1 MAPNRRPARRLNWL
15 FALLALAGAGEA
27 IAEAKLA
34 ERFDAGSWMGS
45 AFVDGGTSRLSH
57 CTVHTQYEG
66 GQALVFVRSDEGFSM
81 AVADPAWKLPT
92 GSRPSVLVG
101 VDDRWSRQ
109 LTADVMGE
117 RVLRMDLGFDGKAVE
132 SFRQGETLMVAAEN
146 AAARLSLVGTSQAIL
161 DLERC
166 YLRHTRLAAARDA
179 GTVQP
184 ASLAPP
190 RTRAQDY
197 AWAVRARMTLS
208 DFTAL
213 LRAAARSDGESGV
226 PDGVLGFASYFFL
239 VPDRTLSLYWETNAR
254 QNDVDALLR
263 RQLESW
269 REQCDGPSEV
279 GESPTTPHAQGA
291 LRQGH
296 VVCQDSGGAGYATIA
311 VVQHDEVARILLTVA
326 GSDEREAADAL
337 TRRFAELLMEREA
350 RSGSF

>member
-1 MAPNRRPARRLNWL
+1 MSANRSPLRRLPW
-15 FALLALAGAGEA
+15 LLAFLALTGTGEA

-34 ERFDAGSWMGS
+34 ERFDAGTWMGS
-45 AFVDGGTSRLSH
+45 AFLDGGTSRLSH

-81 AVADPAWKLPT
+81 AVADPSWELPA

-132 SFRQGETLMVAAEN
+132 SFRQGETLMVAAEK
-146 AAARLSLVGTSQAIL
+146 AAARLSLAGTSQAIL

-166 YLRHTRLAAARDA
+166 YLRHTRLAVPNGA
-179 GTVQP
+179 GAVQP
-184 ASLAPP
+184 ASVKPP

-197 AWAVRARMTLS
+197 GWGLRARMTLAE
-208 DFTAL
+208 FRTL

-239 VPDRTLSLYWETNAR
+239 VPDRTLSLYWETDAR
-254 QNDVDALLR
+254 QHDVDALLR

-269 REQCDGPSEV
+269 RAQCDGPSEV
-279 GESPTTPHAQGA
+279 GELPATPHARGA
-291 LRQGH
+291 LRTGH

-311 VVQHDEVARILLTVA
+311 VVQHDQVARMLLTVA
-326 GSDEREAADAL
+326 GDEERETADTL

>member
-1 MAPNRRPARRLNWL
+1 MSANCSPLRRLTW
-15 FALLALAGAGEA
+15 LLAFVALSGTGEA

-34 ERFDAGSWMGS
+34 ERFDAGGWTGS
-45 AFVDGGTSRLSH
+45 AFVDAGTSRLSH
-57 CTVHTQYEG
+57 CTVHTQFEG

-81 AVADPAWKLPT
+81 AVADPAWQLPA

-109 LTADVMGE
+109 LTAEVMGE

-132 SFRQGETLMVAAEN
+132 SFRQGETLMVAADS
-146 AAARLSLVGTSQAIL
+146 AAARLSLAGTSQAIL

-179 GTVQP
+179 GTAQP
-184 ASLAPP
+184 TSLGSP
-190 RTRAQDY
+190 RARAQDY
-197 AWAVRARMTLS
+197 AWVVRTRMTLS
-208 DFTAL
+208 EFTAL
-213 LRAAARSDGESGV
+213 LRAAARADGESGV

-239 VPDRTLSLYWETNAR
+239 VPDRTLSLYWEADAR

-263 RQLESW
+263 RQLDSW

-279 GESPTTPHAQGA
+279 GESPPAPHARGA
-291 LRQGH
+291 LRTGH

-311 VVQHDEVARILLTVA
+311 LVEHNRVARILLTVA
-326 GSDEREAADAL
+326 GGDEREAADAL